1 MAEVQVG
8 QTEKIKKATA
18 KAKASPRARTPAV
31 DADVR
36 SLVTP
41 EGVDLRLRLADVGQR
56 LSALILDL
64 LLMGAVYVGGTVL
77 ALIMGVGG
85 LMATR
90 SLGGGEVVLVLW
102 LLAGFLLRNF
112 YFIAFELSARA
123 ATPGKRRCGLRVAAR
138 SGGRLTA
145 DAIFVRNAMRELELY
160 IPLGVLFASTD
171 LVGGWMKAAA
181 TVWCGVFALLPLFN
195 KDRLRAGDIL
205 AGTWVVKVPDRR
217 LLRDLAQGGVHETAA
232 IRFTLEQLDA
242 YGIKELQVLEDVLR
256 RFDRRAVQ
264 VVADRIRQK
273 IGYVQGEESDGAFL
287 SAYYAALRQRLEA
300 RALLGRRRVDKHDKG

>member
-1 MAEVQVG
+1 MTDAVVRS
-8 QTEKIKKATA
+8 
-18 KAKASPRARTPAV
+18 KAKPKEKANKPVRARTA

-41 EGVDLRLRLADVGQR
+41 EGVDLKLRLAEVGQR
-56 LSALILDL
+56 LSALMLDE
-64 LLMGAVYVGGTVL
+64 
-77 ALIMGVGG
+77 LIMGAAFIGATIAALIGLIALHNKGG
-85 LMATR
+85 FEALA
-90 SLGGGEVVLVLW
+90 VVW

-123 ATPGKRRCGLRVAAR
+123 ATPGKRRCGLRVTAR
-138 SGGRLTA
+138 NGGRLTA
-145 DAIFVRNAMRELELY
+145 DAIFVRNAMRELEFY
-160 IPLGVLFASTD
+160 IPLGVLFAPTD
-171 LVGGWMKAAA
+171 IAGGWTKLAA
-181 TVWCGVFALLPLFN
+181 TVWCGCFCLLPLFN

-205 AGTWVVKVPDRR
+205 AGTWVVKAPDQR
-217 LLRDLAQGGVHETAA
+217 LLRDLAVGGVYETAG
-232 IRFTLEQLDA
+232 IRFTLDQLDA

-256 RFDRRAVQ
+256 RFDRKAVQ

-273 IGYVQGEESDGAFL
+273 IGYARGEESDGAFL

>member
-1 MAEVQVG
+1 VAE
-8 QTEKIKKATA
+8 ARP
-18 KAKASPRARTPAV
+18 KAKARPAV
-31 DADVR
+31 RAPAADAEVR

-56 LSALILDL
+56 LSALILDA
-64 LLMGAVYVGGTVL
+64 LLMGAIFIGGTI
-77 ALIMGVGG
+77 ALLILGITG
-85 LMATR
+85 LIATH

-138 SGGRLTA
+138 NGGRLTA

-160 IPLGVLFASTD
+160 IPLGVLFAPTD
-171 LVGGWMKAAA
+171 IAGGWMKMAA

-195 KDRLRAGDIL
+195 RDRLRAGDIL

-217 LLRDLAQGGVHETAA
+217 LLRDLAAGGVQETAG
-232 IRFTLEQLDA
+232 IRFTLQQLDA

-256 RFDRRAVQ
+256 RFDRRAVE

-273 IGYVQGEESDGAFL
+273 IGYARGEESDGAFL

-300 RALLGRRRVDKHDKG
+300 RALLGRRRADKHDRG

>member
-1 MAEVQVG
+1 VAREAKR
-8 QTEKIKKATA
+8 EKKTKPVRTA
-18 KAKASPRARTPAV
+18 VV
-31 DADVR
+31 DAEVR

-56 LSALILDL
+56 LSALILDE
-64 LLMGAVYVGGTVL
+64 LLMGAVFIGGTIALIVL
-77 ALIMGVGG
+77 AIVTGI
-85 LMATR
+85 ATQN
-90 SLGGGEVVLVLW
+90 LGGPEALLVVW

-123 ATPGKRRCGLRVAAR
+123 ATPGKRRCGLRVTAR
-138 SGGRLTA
+138 NGGRLTA

-160 IPLGVLFASTD
+160 IPIGVLFAPTD
-171 LVGGWMKAAA
+171 MVGGWMKAAA

-205 AGTWVVKVPDRR
+205 AGTWVVKVPDRS
-217 LLRDLAQGGVHETAA
+217 LLRDLAVGGVLETSA
-232 IRFTLEQLDA
+232 IRFTLGQLDA

-256 RFDRRAVQ
+256 RFDRHAVQ

-273 IGYVQGEESDGAFL
+273 IGYPRGEESDGAFL
-287 SAYYAALRQRLEA
+287 SAYYTALRQRLEA
-300 RALLGRRRVDKHDKG
+300 RALLGRRRVDKHDKD

>member
-1 MAEVQVG
+1 MAKAAPKAQVG
-8 QTEKIKKATA
+8 
-18 KAKASPRARTPAV
+18 PARPPVA
-31 DADVR
+31 DAEVR

-56 LSALILDL
+56 FSALLLDE
-64 LLMGAVYVGGTVL
+64 LLMGAIFIGGTIAVVIGLL
-77 ALIMGVGG
+77 ALHSRGG
-85 LMATR
+85 FEAML
-90 SLGGGEVVLVLW
+90 VVW

-112 YFIAFELSARA
+112 YFIAFEMSARA

-138 SGGRLTA
+138 NGGRLTA

-160 IPLGVLFASTD
+160 IPLGVLLAPTD
-171 LVGGWMKAAA
+171 MVGGWMKAAA
-181 TVWCGVFALLPLFN
+181 TLWCGVFALLPLLN

-217 LLRDLAQGGVHETAA
+217 LLRDLAQGGVYETLA

-256 RFDRRAVQ
+256 RFDRKAVE

-273 IGYVQGEESDGAFL
+273 IGYARGEESDGAFL

>member
-1 MAEVQVG
+1 VARAKEKPAKPKPQV
-8 QTEKIKKATA
+8 
-18 KAKASPRARTPAV
+18 RAPSS
-31 DADVR
+31 DADMR

-56 LSALILDL
+56 LSALILDM
-64 LLMGAVYVGGTVL
+64 LLMGAVYIGGSIA
-77 ALIMGVGG
+77 ALILG
-85 LMATR
+85 LTGLITTR
-90 SLGGGEVVLVLW
+90 NLASGEAVLVAW

-123 ATPGKRRCGLRVAAR
+123 ATPGKRRCGLRVTAR
-138 SGGRLTA
+138 NGGRLTP

-160 IPLGVLFASTD
+160 IPLGVLFMPTD
-171 LVGGWMKAAA
+171 IAGGWIKAAA

-217 LLRDLAQGGVHETAA
+217 LLRDLAVGGVYETAG

-273 IGYVQGEESDGAFL
+273 IGYARGEESDGAFL

>member
-1 MAEVQVG
+1 M
-8 QTEKIKKATA
+8 A
-18 KAKASPRARTPAV
+18 KANPRQKAPPTARTPVA

-56 LSALILDL
+56 FSALLLDE
-64 LLMGAVYVGGTVL
+64 LLMGAIFIGGTV
-77 ALIMGVGG
+77 ALVLG
-85 LMATR
+85 LMA
-90 SLGGGEVVLVLW
+90 LHNKGGLEAMLIVW

-112 YFIAFELSARA
+112 YFIAFEMSARA

-138 SGGRLTA
+138 NGGRLTA

-160 IPLGVLFASTD
+160 IPLGLLFAPTD
-171 LVGGWMKAAA
+171 MVGGWMKAAA
-181 TVWCGVFALLPLFN
+181 MLWCGVFALLPLFN
-195 KDRLRAGDIL
+195 RDRLRAGDIL

-217 LLRDLAQGGVHETAA
+217 LLRDLAQGGIYETAA
-232 IRFTLEQLDA
+232 IRFTLDQLDA

-273 IGYVQGEESDGAFL
+273 IGYPRGEESDGAFL

>member
-1 MAEVQVG
+1 VARAAVQ
-8 QTEKIKKATA
+8 EKAA
-18 KAKASPRARTPAV
+18 PPRSSSSEPE
-31 DADVR
+31 VR
-36 SLVTP
+36 SLVTS
-41 EGVDLRLRLADVGQR
+41 EGVDLRLRLADVGER
-56 LSALILDL
+56 LTALILDE
-64 LLMGAVYVGGTVL
+64 LLMGAAFIGATIAALFGL
-77 ALIMGVGG
+77 AALHAAI
-85 LMATR
+85 
-90 SLGGGEVVLVLW
+90 GGGQALLVVW

-123 ATPGKRRCGLRVAAR
+123 ATPGKRRCGIRVASR

-145 DAIFVRNAMRELELY
+145 DAIFVRNALRELELY
-160 IPLGVLFASTD
+160 IPLSVLFAPTD
-171 LVGGWMKAAA
+171 MVGGWSKAAA

-195 KDRLRAGDIL
+195 RDRLRAGDIL

-217 LLRDLAQGGVHETAA
+217 LLRDLAQGGRFETAS
-232 IRFTLEQLDA
+232 IRFTLDQLDA

-256 RFDRRAVQ
+256 RFDRKAVT

-273 IGYVQGEESDGAFL
+273 IGYAQGEESDGAFL

>member
-1 MAEVQVG
+1 VARAKPKE
-8 QTEKIKKATA
+8 KATP
-18 KAKASPRARTPAV
+18 KEKVRPVARPAAV
-31 DADVR
+31 DAEVR

-56 LSALILDL
+56 LTALILDEL
-64 LLMGAVYVGGTVL
+64 IMGAVFIAGTV
-77 ALIMGVGG
+77 AGIIG
-85 LMATR
+85 LVAVHNWA
-90 SLGGGEVVLVLW
+90 GGEALLVVWLV
-102 LLAGFLLRNF
+102 AGFFLRNF

-160 IPLGVLFASTD
+160 IPLGVLFAPVD
-171 LVGGWMKAAA
+171 MVGGWMKAAA
-181 TVWCGVFALLPLFN
+181 TLWCGVFVLLPLFN

-217 LLRDLAQGGVHETAA
+217 LLRDLAVGGVYETAGV
-232 IRFTLEQLDA
+232 RFTLDQLDA

-256 RFDRRAVQ
+256 RFDRRAVT
-264 VVADRIRQK
+264 VVAARIRQK
-273 IGYVQGEESDGAFL
+273 IGYAQGQESDGAFL

>member
-1 MAEVQVG
+1 MARAQAVRKER
-8 QTEKIKKATA
+8 A
-18 KAKASPRARTPAV
+18 KPRTRASAV
-31 DADVR
+31 DADLR

-41 EGVDLRLRLADVGQR
+41 EGVDLRLRLAEVGQR
-56 LSALILDL
+56 LSALILDEL
-64 LLMGAVYVGGTVL
+64 IMGAVFVGCTIAGLIGL
-77 ALIMGVGG
+77 AALHNLAGAET
-85 LMATR
+85 L
-90 SLGGGEVVLVLW
+90 LVAW

-123 ATPGKRRCGLRVAAR
+123 ATPGKRRCGLRVTAR
-138 SGGRLTA
+138 NGGRLTA

-160 IPLGVLFASTD
+160 IPLGVLFAPTD
-171 LVGGWMKAAA
+171 EVGGWTRAAA

-195 KDRLRAGDIL
+195 RDRLRAGDIL

-217 LLRDLAQGGVHETAA
+217 LLRDLAQGGVYETSA
-232 IRFTLEQLDA
+232 IRFSLEQLDA

-256 RFDRRAVQ
+256 RFDRKAVT

-273 IGYVQGEESDGAFL
+273 IGYARGEESDGAFL

-300 RALLGRRRVDKHDKG
+300 RALLGRRRADKHDKG

>member
-1 MAEVQVG
+1 V
-8 QTEKIKKATA
+8 A
-18 KAKASPRARTPAV
+18 KAPKEKARPKSKAAPQVRTPLV
-31 DADVR
+31 DAEVR

-56 LSALILDL
+56 FSALLLDE
-64 LLMGAVYVGGTVL
+64 LLMGAVFIGATVAAIL
-77 ALIMGVGG
+77 G
-85 LMATR
+85 LMA
-90 SLGGGEVVLVLW
+90 LHNQGGLEAMAVVW

-112 YFIAFELSARA
+112 YFIAFEMSARA

-138 SGGRLTA
+138 NGGRLTA

-160 IPLGVLFASTD
+160 IPLGVLLAPTD
-171 LVGGWMKAAA
+171 MVGGWMKAAA

-217 LLRDLAQGGVHETAA
+217 LLRDLAQGGVYETAA

-273 IGYVQGEESDGAFL
+273 IGYAQGEESDGAFL

>member
-1 MAEVQVG
+1 VARAAPKG
-8 QTEKIKKATA
+8 KARPA
-18 KAKASPRARTPAV
+18 ARRAPAV
-31 DADVR
+31 DAEVR

-56 LSALILDL
+56 LSALILDE
-64 LLMGAVYVGGTVL
+64 LLMAAIFIGGTIAGIVGL
-77 ALIMGVGG
+77 VAVHSRGGWEAL
-85 LMATR
+85 
-90 SLGGGEVVLVLW
+90 LVAW
-102 LLAGFLLRNF
+102 LLAGFALRNF

-160 IPLGVLFASTD
+160 IPLGVLFAPTD
-171 LVGGWMKAAA
+171 IAGGWIKLSA
-181 TVWCGVFALLPLFN
+181 TVWCGVFALLPLVN

-217 LLRDLAQGGVHETAA
+217 LLRDLARGGAYETAA

-256 RFDRRAVQ
+256 RFDRKAVQ

-273 IGYVQGEESDGAFL
+273 IGYPKGEESDGAFL

-300 RALLGRRRVDKHDKG
+300 RALLGRRRLDKHDKA

>member
-1 MAEVQVG
+1 MAE
-8 QTEKIKKATA
+8 A
-18 KAKASPRARTPAV
+18 KAKPMEGVKTATRMPQV
-31 DADVR
+31 DANVR

-41 EGVDLRLRLADVGQR
+41 EGVDLRLQLADVGQR

-64 LLMGAVYVGGTVL
+64 LIMGALFIGGTIAGCVG
-77 ALIMGVGG
+77 LIAVPNKNGWE
-85 LMATR
+85 
-90 SLGGGEVVLVLW
+90 SLLIVW

-138 SGGRLTA
+138 NGGRLTA

-160 IPLGVLFASTD
+160 IPLGVLFAPTD
-171 LVGGWMKAAA
+171 MVGGWTKAAA

-217 LLRDLAQGGVHETAA
+217 LLPDLAQGGIFETAT
-232 IRFTLEQLDA
+232 IRFTLQQLDA

-256 RFDRRAVQ
+256 RFDRKAVE

-273 IGYVQGEESDGAFL
+273 IGYARGEESDGAFL

>member
-1 MAEVQVG
+1 VAKAP
-8 QTEKIKKATA
+8 TKPKKKAKPA
-18 KAKASPRARTPAV
+18 ARVPPA
-31 DADVR
+31 DAEVR

-56 LSALILDL
+56 LSALFLDE
-64 LLMGAVYVGGTVL
+64 LLMGALFIGGTIAGCVGL
-77 ALIMGVGG
+77 AALPNQNGWEA
-85 LMATR
+85 L
-90 SLGGGEVVLVLW
+90 LVVW

-138 SGGRLTA
+138 NGGRLTA

-160 IPLGVLFASTD
+160 IPLGVLFMPTD
-171 LVGGWMKAAA
+171 MVGGWMKAAA

-217 LLRDLAQGGVHETAA
+217 LLRDMAVGGVYETAA
-232 IRFTLEQLDA
+232 IRFSLEQIDA

-256 RFDRRAVQ
+256 RFDRKAVT
-264 VVADRIRQK
+264 VVADRIRTK
-273 IGYVQGEESDGAFL
+273 IGYARGEESDGAFL

>member
-1 MAEVQVG
+1 MVEAPTAAAKG
-8 QTEKIKKATA
+8 KA
-18 KAKASPRARTPAV
+18 RARRAV

-41 EGVDLRLRLADVGQR
+41 EGVDLRLHLAEVGQR
-56 LSALILDL
+56 LSALILDH
-64 LLMGAVYVGGTVL
+64 LLMGAIFLGLTIAGCVGLL
-77 ALIMGVGG
+77 ATPKKDGFEAL
-85 LMATR
+85 
-90 SLGGGEVVLVLW
+90 LVAW

-112 YFIAFELSARA
+112 YFVAFEMSARA
-123 ATPGKRRCGLRVAAR
+123 ATPGKRRCGLRVASR

-160 IPLGVLFASTD
+160 IPLGVLFSPTD
-171 LVGGWMKAAA
+171 IAGGWMKLAA
-181 TVWCGVFALLPLFN
+181 TVWCGVFCLLPLFN
-195 KDRLRAGDIL
+195 RDRLRAGDIL

-217 LLRDLAQGGVHETAA
+217 LLRDVAQSGIYEAAA
-232 IRFTLEQLDA
+232 IRFSLDQLDA

-256 RFDRRAVQ
+256 RFDRKAVA

-273 IGYVQGEESDGAFL
+273 IGYAKGEESDGAFL

-300 RALLGRRRVDKHDKG
+300 RALLGRRRADKHDKG

>member
-1 MAEVQVG
+1 
-8 QTEKIKKATA
+8 
-18 KAKASPRARTPAV
+18 
-31 DADVR
+31 
-36 SLVTP
+36 
-41 EGVDLRLRLADVGQR
+41 VDLRLRLADVGQR

-64 LLMGAVYVGGTVL
+64 LIMGALFLGGTIAGCVGLL
-77 ALIMGVGG
+77 ALPNKNGWEA
-85 LMATR
+85 L
-90 SLGGGEVVLVLW
+90 LVVW

-138 SGGRLTA
+138 NGGRLTA

-160 IPLGVLFASTD
+160 IPLGVVFAPTD
-171 LVGGWMKAAA
+171 MVGGWIKAAA
-181 TVWCGVFALLPLFN
+181 IVWCGVFVLLPLFN

-217 LLRDLAQGGVHETAA
+217 LLPDLAQGGIYETATV
-232 IRFTLEQLDA
+232 RFTPEQLDA

-273 IGYVQGEESDGAFL
+273 IGYARGDESDGAFL
-287 SAYYAALRQRLEA
+287 SAYYAALRQRLET
-300 RALLGRRRVDKHDKG
+300 RALLGRRRADKHDKG

>member
-1 MAEVQVG
+1 MAE
-8 QTEKIKKATA
+8 ALTA
-18 KAKASPRARTPAV
+18 KKAKAPPKVKAAPVARAAGP
-31 DADVR
+31 DAEVR

-56 LSALILDL
+56 LSALILDE
-64 LLMGAVYVGGTVL
+64 LLMGA
-77 ALIMGVGG
+77 IFIG
-85 LMATR
+85 LTIAG
-90 SLGGGEVVLVLW
+90 LLGLFAVHNKGGGEALLVLW
-102 LLAGFLLRNF
+102 LLAGFVLRNF

-138 SGGRLTA
+138 NGGRLTA
-145 DAIFVRNAMRELELY
+145 DAIFTRNALRELELY
-160 IPLGVLFASTD
+160 IPLGVLFAPTD
-171 LVGGWMKAAA
+171 IAGGWMKLSA

-217 LLRDLAQGGVHETAA
+217 LLRDLAQGGVYETSA
-232 IRFTLEQLDA
+232 IRFTLAQLDA

-256 RFDRRAVQ
+256 RFDRKAVQ

-273 IGYVQGEESDGAFL
+273 IGYARGEESDGAFL

-300 RALLGRRRVDKHDKG
+300 RALLGRRRLDKHDKG

>member
-1 MAEVQVG
+1 M
-8 QTEKIKKATA
+8 A
-18 KAKASPRARTPAV
+18 KAKAQPAKDKARPVARTPAG

-41 EGVDLRLRLADVGQR
+41 EGVDLKLRLADVGQR
-56 LSALILDL
+56 LSALILDE
-64 LLMGAVYVGGTVL
+64 LLMGVMFVVGTVAAIIL
-77 ALIMGVGG
+77 GISGLI
-85 LMATR
+85 ATR
-90 SLGGGEVVLVLW
+90 SLGGGEMVLVLW

-123 ATPGKRRCGLRVAAR
+123 ATPGKRRCGLRVTAR
-138 SGGRLTA
+138 NGGRLTA

-160 IPLGVLFASTD
+160 IPLGVLFSPTD
-171 LVGGWMKAAA
+171 IAGGWMKLAA

-217 LLRDLAQGGVHETAA
+217 LLRDLAAGGVEETAG
-232 IRFTLEQLDA
+232 IRFTLGQLDA

-256 RFDRRAVQ
+256 RFDRKAIE

-273 IGYVQGEESDGAFL
+273 IGYDRGAESDGAFL
-287 SAYYAALRQRLEA
+287 SAYYAALRHRLEA

>member
-1 MAEVQVG
+1 VAEVRVG
-8 QTEKIKKATA
+8 QTEQVKKA
-18 KAKASPRARTPAV
+18 KAKPRPGPRTPAV
-31 DADVR
+31 DAEVR

-56 LSALILDL
+56 LSALILDM
-64 LLMGAVYVGGTVL
+64 LLMGAIFIGGTIAALLGL
-77 ALIMGVGG
+77 AALHNKGG
-85 LMATR
+85 LEAM
-90 SLGGGEVVLVLW
+90 LVVW

-138 SGGRLTA
+138 SGGQLTA

-160 IPLGVLFASTD
+160 IPLGVLFAPAD
-171 LVGGWMKAAA
+171 MVGGWIKLFA
-181 TVWCGVFALLPLFN
+181 TIWCGVFALLPLFN
-195 KDRLRAGDIL
+195 RDRLRAGDIL

-217 LLRDLAQGGVHETAA
+217 LLRDLAQGEVYETAA

-256 RFDRRAVQ
+256 RFDRKAVQ

-273 IGYVQGEESDGAFL
+273 IGYAKGEESDGAFL

>member
-1 MAEVQVG
+1 V
-8 QTEKIKKATA
+8 A
-18 KAKASPRARTPAV
+18 KAPKGQARSKSKAGPQVRTPPV
-31 DADVR
+31 DAEVR

-56 LSALILDL
+56 FSALLLDE
-64 LLMGAVYVGGTVL
+64 LLMGAVFIGATVAAIL
-77 ALIMGVGG
+77 G
-85 LMATR
+85 LMALH
-90 SLGGGEVVLVLW
+90 SKGGLEAMAVVW

-112 YFIAFELSARA
+112 YFIAFEMSARA

-138 SGGRLTA
+138 NGGRLTA

-160 IPLGVLFASTD
+160 IPLGVLFAPTD
-171 LVGGWMKAAA
+171 MVGGWMKAAA

-217 LLRDLAQGGVHETAA
+217 LLRDLAQGGVYETAA

-273 IGYVQGEESDGAFL
+273 IGYPKGEESDGAFL